1 MKDLKDMS
9 IGEVLDEI
17 GVCSSDLDFDIFIE
31 NKELSDEFS
40 RTLASN
46 PVSIRNEYILNFLK
60 ENEKYINIQKFV
72 LTQLYR
78 MERVVHDIQTKNKK
92 FIIKQ
97 SDKTNREVP
106 EDSLIKKIKKSR
118 ELLKNYKG
126 SITIFD
132 DDFKYKII
140 NMEILDG
147 NKKTAKNSQKLEELD
162 NEEQSLDLICTTL
175 NLMDISELVSSQ
187 DPDFSKELTDYIVQQ
202 TINKTFPKYYDA
214 PEEEISKHMESLEY
228 RNEFYNQIKKA
239 FKEYSRFIQVDKL
252 LLIGIYKNL
261 AYMDERQMNRNL
273 CDNIRKNLYDIYD
286 KLDPK
291 TKSKG
296 KFSITQNKEI
306 NGEEVSE
313 EKTVTSKYIKKLL
326 DENFVEGTFIGEKT
340 IKSIRTEIF
349 EYNVPLT
356 QYDPRVLKLLEIN
369 MDELMQ
375 ILNNPSN
382 FEYLMQY
389 EMISDEV
396 LEYVLNTKNDMPVKI
411 YEQLLNDEMIDK
423 QYILNLYSNG
433 IISLEQIKELA
444 ESSELHIEEIAEE
457 KEIIKM
463 YKQFYA
469 YGEDEE
475 TFNKYMQLYKEL
487 KVKGKDISE
496 KRENGNKL
504 VEELGEDFE
513 EEDLKQMY
521 KLGIIPVDTAI
532 EWGGDSITQDMFNK
546 GILKPIDAKRLY
558 KENVLNLDMI
568 KQVLRSKE
576 ISDED
581 KLALIGST
589 FDGEEDFETK
599 MELMQYLNLVADE
612 NSSKGKGQK
621 RLRRTDT
628 KIEAKNAYI
637 TDPFAR
643 WQLISL
649 LDNEYSQEVLRDGY
663 IIFELPNINN
673 GTVIIEK
680 MFKKSQNKVVP
691 SYGNATYILSKKQF
705 DENEKYIID
714 KTLSGKVINLG
725 ELSEVREDGNADRLN
740 HSSKWGNNIK
750 DYFEVGKDQ
759 SRYSENQIQKID
771 KTIESIENSR
781 RLK

>member
-9 IGEVLDEI
+9 IGEVLEKI
-17 GVCSSDLDFDIFIE
+17 GIFASNIDFQIFI
-31 NKELSDEFS
+31 KDERLIEEINNLFS
-40 RTLASN
+40 QKRHTTKMD
-46 PVSIRNEYILNFLK
+46 YITNFIK
-60 ENEKYINIQKFV
+60 ENEKNIDIEKFV

-78 MERVVHDIQTKNKK
+78 METVKREMKKENKR
-92 FIIKQ
+92 FEIKQ
-97 SDKTNREVP
+97 VGEKVSVP
-106 EDSLIKKIKKSR
+106 EESIERKMNIAK

-126 SITIFD
+126 SIL
-132 DDFKYKII
+132 
-140 NMEILDG
+140 ILDEN
-147 NKKTAKNSQKLEELD
+147 NKEQIVNMDILNNGKTSQKNTQKLQKLD
-162 NEEQSLDLICTTL
+162 ENESLDLICSTL
-175 NLMDISELVSSQ
+175 SWEDIPDLVSSN
-187 DPDFSKELTDYIVQQ
+187 DPNFSEYLIDYTVQN
-202 TINKTFPKYYDA
+202 TVNNTLPTYYNCS
-214 PEEEISKHMESLEY
+214 EQEIEKHMQTPEY
-228 RNEFYNQIKKA
+228 RKEFYKRLKET
-239 FKEYSRFIQVDKL
+239 FKEYSKFIQVDKMMA
-252 LLIGIYKNL
+252 IGIY
-261 AYMDERQMNRNL
+261 RNL
-273 CDNIRKNLYDIYD
+273 KYLDVKEIEGNMCKLIIEQLKEIYNQI
-286 KLDPK
+286 DPK
-291 TKSKG
+291 TK
-296 KFSITQNKEI
+296 
-306 NGEEVSE
+306 
-313 EKTVTSKYIKKLL
+313 TSKSKFKILEDTDSQEKISIFPKELKKML
-326 DENFVEGTFIGEKT
+326 DENFIDNKFIGKNT
-340 IKSIRTEIF
+340 IKAMKREIL
-349 EYNVPLT
+349 EYEVPLT
-356 QYDPRVLKLLEIN
+356 EYDPIVLKLLEIN

-389 EMISDEV
+389 EMINDEV

-411 YEQLLNDEMIDK
+411 YEQLLNGGMIDK
-423 QYILNLYSNG
+423 QYILDLYSDG
-433 IISLEQIKELA
+433 IITLEQIKELN
-444 ESSELHIEEIAEE
+444 EFSELHIEEIAQEE
-457 KEIIKM
+457 EMIRLYKEFYM
-463 YKQFYA
+463 YGK
-469 YGEDEE
+469 DEE
-475 TFNKYMQLYKEL
+475 TFNSYMQLYKEL
-487 KVKGKDISE
+487 RVKGKDISE
-496 KRENGNKL
+496 KRDNGNRL

-599 MELMQYLNLVADE
+599 MELMQYLNLVANE

-663 IIFELPNINN
+663 IIFELPNVND

-680 MFKKSQNKVVP
+680 MFKKSQNRVVP

-705 DENEKYIID
+705 DKSKNYITD
-714 KTLSGKVINLG
+714 ETLGGKVINLG
-725 ELSEVREDGNADRLN
+725 ELAEVREARNADRLN
-740 HSSKWGNNIK
+740 HSSRWGSNIK

-759 SRYSENQIQKID
+759 SRYTEEQIQKID

>member
-9 IGEVLDEI
+9 IVEVLDEI
-17 GVCSSDLDFDIFIE
+17 GLF
-31 NKELSDEFS
+31 
-40 RTLASN
+40 ASN
-46 PVSIRNEYILNFLK
+46 IDFQIFVKDKQLIEEFNDLFSQKGNTTRIDYITKVIK
-60 ENEKYINIQKFV
+60 ENEKNIDIEKFV

-78 MERVVHDIQTKNKK
+78 METVKREMKRENKI
-92 FIIKQ
+92 FEIKQ
-97 SDKTNREVP
+97 VGEKVSVP
-106 EDSLIKKIKKSR
+106 EESIEIKMKIAK
-118 ELLKNYKG
+118 ELLRNYKG
-126 SITIFD
+126 SILILD
-132 DDFKYKII
+132 ENNKEQII
-140 NMEILDG
+140 NMDILNNG
-147 NKKTAKNSQKLEELD
+147 KTSQKNTQKLQKLD
-162 NEEQSLDLICTTL
+162 EDQSLDLICSTL
-175 NLMDISELVSSQ
+175 SWEDIPDLVSSN
-187 DPDFSKELTDYIVQQ
+187 DPNFSEYLIDYTVQN
-202 TINKTFPKYYDA
+202 TVNNTLPTYYNCS
-214 PEEEISKHMESLEY
+214 EQEIEKHMQTPEY
-228 RNEFYNQIKKA
+228 RKEFYKQLKET
-239 FKEYSRFIQVDKL
+239 FKEYSKFIQVDKMMA
-252 LLIGIYKNL
+252 IGIY
-261 AYMDERQMNRNL
+261 RNL
-273 CDNIRKNLYDIYD
+273 KYLDVKEIEGNMCGLIIEQLKEIYNQM
-286 KLDPK
+286 DPK
-291 TKSKG
+291 TK
-296 KFSITQNKEI
+296 
-306 NGEEVSE
+306 
-313 EKTVTSKYIKKLL
+313 TSKSKFKILEDTDNNEKISIFPKDLKKML
-326 DENFVEGTFIGEKT
+326 DENFIDNKFIGKNT
-340 IKSIRTEIF
+340 IKAMKREIL
-349 EYNVPLT
+349 EYGVPLT
-356 QYDPRVLKLLEIN
+356 EYDPRVLKLLEIN

-411 YEQLLNDEMIDK
+411 YEQLLNGGMIDK
-423 QYILNLYSNG
+423 QYILDLYSDG
-433 IISLEQIKELA
+433 IITLEQIKELN
-444 ESSELHIEEIAEE
+444 EFSELHIEEIAQEE
-457 KEIIKM
+457 EMIRLYKEFYM
-463 YKQFYA
+463 YGK
-469 YGEDEE
+469 DEE
-475 TFNKYMQLYKEL
+475 TFNSYMQLYKEL
-487 KVKGKDISE
+487 RVKGKDISE
-496 KRENGNKL
+496 KRENGNRL

-663 IIFELPNINN
+663 IIFELPNVND

-680 MFKKSQNKVVP
+680 MFKKSQNRVVP

-705 DENEKYIID
+705 DKSKNYITD
-714 KTLSGKVINLG
+714 ETLGGKVINLG
-725 ELSEVREDGNADRLN
+725 ELAEVRETRNADRLN
-740 HSSKWGNNIK
+740 HSSRWGSNIK

-759 SRYSENQIQKID
+759 SRYTEEQIQKID